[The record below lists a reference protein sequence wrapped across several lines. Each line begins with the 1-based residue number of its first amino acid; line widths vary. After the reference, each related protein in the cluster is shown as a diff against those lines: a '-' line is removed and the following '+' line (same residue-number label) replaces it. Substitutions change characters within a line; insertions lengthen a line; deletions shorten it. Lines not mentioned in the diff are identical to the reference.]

1 MSVGVVPKSVPK
13 GGFLWVSGGRET
25 IRNPYIA
32 GAEAG
37 I

>member
-1 MSVGVVPKSVPK
+1 MSAGVVPKSVPK
-13 GGFLWVSGGRET
+13 GVFLLVLDGLEA

>member
-1 MSVGVVPKSVPK
+1 MSAGVVPKSVPK
-13 GGFLWVSGGRET
+13 GVFLWVSGGWQA